1 MKTSNKLLL
10 AVFLFAIV
18 ILIAAN
24 IVLKLRG
31 KKNIQVVQTEWIN
44 SDGTNSSDS
53 IAADTINI
61 SE

>member
-10 AVFLFAIV
+10 TVFLFAIV

-31 KKNIQVVQTEWIN
+31 KKNIQAVQTEWVN
-44 SDGTNSSDS
+44 QLPDS
-53 IAADTINI
+53 IATDTISIKN
-61 SE
+61 